1 MTVRGLRGAT
11 TIVRDEGPL
20 LLQATE
26 QLVTEMVEANE
37 VVPEDIVSVLIST
50 TTDVASAFPAKAVRS
65 IDGWK
70 YVPVMCTHE
79 MDVPGGLPLCI
90 RVLMQVNCEKTQ
102 QEVVHIYQN
111 EAIKL
116 RPDLQQS

>member
-11 TIVRDEGPL
+11 TVAQDDEKTVL
-20 LLQATE
+20 SATE
-26 QLVTEMVEANE
+26 ALAREIVAKNNVL
-37 VVPEDIVSVLIST
+37 PEDIVSILIST
-50 TTDVASAFPAKAVRS
+50 TNDVKSTFPAKSVRS
-65 IDGWK
+65 IEGWK

-90 RVLMQVNCEKTQ
+90 RILMHVNSDAPQKDIN
-102 QEVVHIYQN
+102 HIYQN

-116 RPDLQQS
+116 RPDLQE

>member
-11 TIVRDEGPL
+11 TIVSDEPSAVL
-20 LLQATE
+20 EATE
-26 QLVTEMVEANE
+26 NLAKEIAEANG
-37 VVPEDIVSVLIST
+37 VAPEDIISVLIST
-50 TTDVASAFPAKAVRS
+50 TTDVKSTFPAKAVRS

-90 RVLMQVNCEKTQ
+90 RILMHVNCDVSQK
-102 QEVVHIYQN
+102 EVIHIYQN
-111 EAIKL
+111 DAVQL
-116 RPDLQQS
+116 RPDLQK